1 MTTKWTPELDRS
13 FASAWNSGLAIELI
27 EKRFHIG
34 QATVERTR
42 YRLGLLSRIK
52 LPHWTDERAEMA
64 RALWLEGKSATEITA
79 ILRGGLTRNAV
90 IGKLHRMGLTRES
103 RPAGAVPLQTGRK
116 AKARRTLS
124 PKALRPLPVDH
135 KPRVAKP
142 PLTAAERSWQTP
154 VSTPTIQREQR
165 AHGQTALQF
174 VEGGAGVESP
184 NARPFLEATRGC
196 KWPIGPAGATLYC
209 CNPLAGG
216 AGIGRA
222 YCLGHS
228 AVAVDAKQPASI
240 RVGSAAHL
248 ARFDRMEPTRPVAA
262 NNNGSIWGLGR
273 AA

>member
-52 LPHWTDERAEMA
+52 LPHWTDERAEAA
-64 RALWLEGKSATEITA
+64 RVLWLEGKSATEIAA
-79 ILRGGLTRNAV
+79 ILLGGLTRNAV
-90 IGKLHRMGLTRES
+90 IGKLHRMGLTRET
-103 RPAGAVPLQTGRK
+103 RPADA
-116 AKARRTLS
+116 
-124 PKALRPLPVDH
+124 RPLKTG
-135 KPRVAKP
+135 KPKTRIVKAPRILPAAHRTRAAKP
-142 PLTAAERSWQTP
+142 PLSAAERSWQTP

-184 NARPFLEATRGC
+184 NARPFLEAARGC
-196 KWPIGPAGATLYC
+196 KWLIGPAGATLYC
-209 CNPLAGG
+209 CNPLVGG

-222 YCLGHS
+222 YCAGHA
-228 AVAVDAKQPASI
+228 AVAVDVSPYGLSL
-240 RVGSAAHL
+240 VEGS
-248 ARFDRMEPTRPVAA
+248 
-262 NNNGSIWGLGR
+262 
-273 AA
+273 

>member
-52 LPHWTDERAEMA
+52 LPHWTDERAEAA
-64 RALWLEGKSATEITA
+64 RVLWLEGKSATEIAA
-79 ILRGGLTRNAV
+79 ILRGGLTRSAV
-90 IGKLHRMGLTRES
+90 IGKLHRMGLTRET
-103 RPAGAVPLQTGRK
+103 RPADA
-116 AKARRTLS
+116 
-124 PKALRPLPVDH
+124 RPLKTG
-135 KPRVAKP
+135 KPKTRIVKAPRILPAAHRTRAAKP
-142 PLTAAERSWQTP
+142 PLSAAERSWQTP

-222 YCLGHS
+222 YCAGHA

-248 ARFDRMEPTRPVAA
+248 ARFDRIRRQNRPRPRD
-262 NNNGSIWGLGR
+262 LRR
-273 AA
+273 A